1 MCGSSQRLF
10 NSEYEVKRKA
20 IGDISMALCCLEKY
34 TIDEIYKLI
43 ENEYFTREKINVRL
57 KMYKMTK
64 GE

>member
-1 MCGSSQRLF
+1 
-10 NSEYEVKRKA
+10 
-20 IGDISMALCCLEKY
+20 MALCCLEKY